1 MADVSKKDLIFCE
14 KCHRT
19 LKRSEFYKSNN
30 LEKYPNGGTI
40 PICKKC
46 ATMHVNN
53 WDPSTFLW
61 ILQEADVPYIPKE
74 WDQLLMS
81 YGTDK
86 SKVTGLTI
94 IGRYIGKMHLNQYKK
109 YRWRDSE
116 ALRLKDEKEL
126 TEAMERQGKSQ
137 TEIDEVLEANRFII
151 PEGELKEPEI
161 AVAPMPA
168 DNGPES
174 FISMPV
180 GGNFEETAISAE
192 ELGLTED
199 DVRYLKLRWGRAYKP
214 EEWIYLERFYRNFEE
229 TYDIHTAGHKDTLM
243 KLAKV
248 SLKLDQLID
257 LGDIEG
263 AQKAEKMYDS
273 LMKSGSFTA
282 HQNKEEEKRGI
293 DSLGEVVALCESK
306 GFIPR
311 YYVDSPKDKVD
322 RVLQDLQEYTRSLI
336 MEETNIGDLIDNAV
350 RQIELDK
357 QKEAEADLD
366 GQTEEEALEESLFSE
381 NKRYLSDNAFTEFGE
396 FEEELEAEN
405 EKLFSEG
412 E

>member
-1 MADVSKKDLIFCE
+1 
-14 KCHRT
+14 
-19 LKRSEFYKSNN
+19 
-30 LEKYPNGGTI
+30 
-40 PICKKC
+40 
-46 ATMHVNN
+46 
-53 WDPSTFLW
+53 
-61 ILQEADVPYIPKE
+61 
-74 WDQLLMS
+74 
-81 YGTDK
+81 
-86 SKVTGLTI
+86 
-94 IGRYIGKMHLNQYKK
+94 
-109 YRWRDSE
+109 
-116 ALRLKDEKEL
+116 
-126 TEAMERQGKSQ
+126 
-137 TEIDEVLEANRFII
+137 
-151 PEGELKEPEI
+151 
-161 AVAPMPA
+161 
-168 DNGPES
+168 
-174 FISMPV
+174 
-180 GGNFEETAISAE
+180 
-192 ELGLTED
+192 
-199 DVRYLKLRWGRAYKP
+199 
-214 EEWIYLERFYRNFEE
+214 LERFYRNFEE

-257 LGDIEG
+257 LVDIEG
-263 AQKAEKMYDS
+263 AHKAEKMYDS

-350 RQIELDK
+350 RQIELEK

-381 NKRYLSDNAFTEFGE
+381 NKQYLSDNAFTEFGE

-405 EKLFSEG
+405 EKLFSKG

>member
-1 MADVSKKDLIFCE
+1 
-14 KCHRT
+14 
-19 LKRSEFYKSNN
+19 
-30 LEKYPNGGTI
+30 
-40 PICKKC
+40 
-46 ATMHVNN
+46 
-53 WDPSTFLW
+53 
-61 ILQEADVPYIPKE
+61 
-74 WDQLLMS
+74 
-81 YGTDK
+81 
-86 SKVTGLTI
+86 
-94 IGRYIGKMHLNQYKK
+94 
-109 YRWRDSE
+109 
-116 ALRLKDEKEL
+116 
-126 TEAMERQGKSQ
+126 
-137 TEIDEVLEANRFII
+137 
-151 PEGELKEPEI
+151 
-161 AVAPMPA
+161 
-168 DNGPES
+168 
-174 FISMPV
+174 
-180 GGNFEETAISAE
+180 
-192 ELGLTED
+192 
-199 DVRYLKLRWGRAYKP
+199 
-214 EEWIYLERFYRNFEE
+214 
-229 TYDIHTAGHKDTLM
+229 M

-350 RQIELDK
+350 RQIELEK

-381 NKRYLSDNAFTEFGE
+381 NKQYLSDNAFTEFGE

-405 EKLFSEG
+405 EKLFSKG